1 MWFPRVGVC
10 VTMVICMA
18 LGAAQDPCQAG
29 NYQELND
36 AYRSVKY
43 MFSYP
48 KIPECDVSLT
58 RAWYRFTGPAGD
70 MMPETCIPR
79 THCGTQAPVWIN
91 GTHPDVTEGIVQRT
105 SCANYG
111 SDRPLYG
118 PCCDIEI
125 DIEIKNCGSFYVYH
139 LSPTDS
145 CPISYCGGDKD
156 VCTQDQWS
164 LDGMPP
170 CKEGQHQHK
179 HIHFFVLA
187 Y

>member
-1 MWFPRVGVC
+1 MYYVC
-10 VTMVICMA
+10 LPVHLTA

-79 THCGTQAPVWIN
+79 THVI
-91 GTHPDVTEGIVQRT
+91 
-105 SCANYG
+105 
-111 SDRPLYG
+111 
-118 PCCDIEI
+118 
-125 DIEIKNCGSFYVYH
+125 IKVY
-139 LSPTDS
+139 T
-145 CPISYCGGDKD
+145 
-156 VCTQDQWS
+156 
-164 LDGMPP
+164 
-170 CKEGQHQHK
+170 
-179 HIHFFVLA
+179 
-187 Y
+187 